1 MILRMTDY
9 NTKKLV
15 LKVYQIETDEGVLI
29 PAVSDGGEH
38 DITSG
43 YVAGLMYLI
52 FDRYMSC
59 IPDANQK
66 NFKDSTIKLLAEMV
80 KDDAGAGYVDK
91 IYPKDID

>member
-1 MILRMTDY
+1 MMSDY

-29 PAVSDGGEH
+29 PAVSDGEEH
-38 DITSG
+38 DITSS

-59 IPDANQK
+59 IPDAKQK
-66 NFKDSTIKLLAEMV
+66 DFKDSTIKWLAKMV